1 MKLIANYYCFK
12 DLVFRMLDYDPKTRI
27 TPYYALQH
35 NFFKKTADESTST
48 VPPDGSHRSSN
59 KAIPQQQQSRPPNA
73 SSANMPIQQRSE
85 HLFFFVFQLLLGFNF
100 WCWEEKIW
108 IKINFFSFLDGAVNP
123 QSQHMHN
130 RLQTTNNNV
139 MGNSTTGSL
148 SNGPDWLTTSRN
160 LLGNPGDVDSCLAQ
174 SVSAMDCG
182 DSTIN
187 STLTIPPQG
196 RSNVPM
202 NNNASAMH
210 RQNSF
215 K

>member
-59 KAIPQQQQSRPPNA
+59 KAIPQQQQQQSRPPNA

-100 WCWEEKIW
+100 WCWEEKI
-108 IKINFFSFLDGAVNP
+108 
-123 QSQHMHN
+123 
-130 RLQTTNNNV
+130 
-139 MGNSTTGSL
+139 
-148 SNGPDWLTTSRN
+148 
-160 LLGNPGDVDSCLAQ
+160 
-174 SVSAMDCG
+174 
-182 DSTIN
+182 
-187 STLTIPPQG
+187 
-196 RSNVPM
+196 
-202 NNNASAMH
+202 
-210 RQNSF
+210 
-215 K
+215 